1 MEELALHIID
11 LVENSVSAGASLIKV
26 IVEISEAKDKLK
38 MVVED
43 NGKGMSEEEAK
54 CALDP
59 FITTKSG
66 KKVGLGIPL
75 LAQTAEL
82 CGGELKIESEKGKGT
97 KVIVEMR
104 LKHIDRPPLGD
115 FASTFFTLVFGHSD
129 IDFLIKV
136 KTDYGEM
143 KIDTTEIKK
152 AIGREA
158 FSHPEV
164 ISFMREKIERELN
177 DILKGGKNYE
187 A

>member
-1 MEELALHIID
+1 MEELSLHIID
-11 LVENSVSAGASLIKV
+11 LVENAVSAGASYIRI

-43 NGKGMSEEEAK
+43 NGRGMTPEEIK
-54 CALDP
+54 QALDP
-59 FITTKSG
+59 FGTTKSG

-82 CGGELKIESEKGKGT
+82 CSGELRIESKKGKGT
-97 KVIVEMR
+97 KVIAEMK

-115 FASTFFTLVFGHSD
+115 LASTFFTLIFGHPD
-129 IDFLIKV
+129 IDFFIKV
-136 KTDYGEM
+136 KTDYGEV

-177 DILKGGKNYE
+177 DTLKGGKE
-187 A
+187 I